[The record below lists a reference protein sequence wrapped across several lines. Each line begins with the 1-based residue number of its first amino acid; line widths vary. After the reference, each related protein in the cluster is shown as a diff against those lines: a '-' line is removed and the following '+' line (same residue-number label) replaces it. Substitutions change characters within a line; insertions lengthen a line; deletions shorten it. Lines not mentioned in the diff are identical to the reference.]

1 MNTVSFQEAY
11 DCMMG
16 SAALLPCEPVE
27 LRCAL
32 GRVLAQDVVSDVD
45 MPPFDKSA
53 MDGYACRRAD
63 LSALLTVTEEI
74 PAGKMPARPIGPLQC
89 ARIMTGAPVPAGAD
103 CVVMVEHTEALP
115 DGRIRIADPHTADN
129 ICRRA
134 EDVRR
139 GDCVLKA
146 GEIVTPAHIAV
157 LASVGCAT
165 PRVAR
170 RPRVAVLATGNE
182 LVEPHVTPAGA
193 QIRNS
198 NGYQLCAQLER
209 MGAEPHYAGIVAD
222 TSEALAASLKK
233 AEQDSN
239 LLLFSGGVS
248 VGAFDM
254 VPDILRAAGFEFLFQ
269 SVAMQPGRPTLFGRR
284 GAVYCCGL
292 PGNPVSTFVVFE
304 MLLKPFLYKLMGHTF
319 SPCMVQA
326 VLARDVR
333 CKAST
338 RQITMPVMFTQPGVV
353 DTVEYHGS
361 AHINAMARAHALLT
375 IPAGQATLPAGT
387 TVHVRPL

>member
-1 MNTVSFQEAY
+1 MSTIPFQEAY
-11 DCMMG
+11 ERMMG
-16 SAALLPCEPVE
+16 AAVLPGESVE
-27 LRCAL
+27 LSRAL
-32 GRVLAQDVVSDVD
+32 GRVLAQDVVADMD

-63 LSALLTVTEEI
+63 LASVLTVTEEI
-74 PAGKMPARPIGPLQC
+74 PAGKMPALPVGPLQC

-115 DGRIRIADPHTADN
+115 DGRIRITDPHTADN
-129 ICRRA
+129 ICRHA
-134 EDVRR
+134 EDIRR
-139 GDCVLKA
+139 GDCVLKV
-146 GEIVTPAHIAV
+146 GEIITPAHIAV

-182 LVEPHVTPAGA
+182 LVEPHVTPACA

-198 NGYQLCAQLER
+198 NGFQLCAQLER
-209 MGAEPHYAGIVAD
+209 MGVEPHYGGIVAD
-222 TSEALAASLKK
+222 TSEDITAAVNT
-233 AEQDSN
+233 AMRDSN

-248 VGAFDM
+248 VGVFDM
-254 VPDILRAAGFEFLFQ
+254 VPGVLRAAGFEFLFQ

-304 MLLKPFLYKLMGHTF
+304 MLLKPFLYKLMGHSF
-319 SPCMVQA
+319 SPLLVQA

-333 CKAST
+333 CKASA
-338 RQITMPVMFTQPGVV
+338 RQITMPVMFVKPGVV
-353 DTVEYHGS
+353 DSVEYHGS
-361 AHINAMARAHALLT
+361 AHINAMARAQALLT